1 MRERGTP
8 EGTRNSRRKLPSPE
22 PKEAK
27 ASRRKPP
34 SHDPR
39 ETRTNSKA
47 VVPGTKGTGP
57 MTTRYRPGQPRE
69 PGPAATSD
77 SHRNPKGEPIPQT
90 RVPPWQRQGQPRQ
103 AAAPLTPSGEEG
115 TRNSGLPLHGTLQV
129 PILAPSQ
136 AILEHSLCHH
146 TPQDPRDAGPI
157 YVF

>member
-8 EGTRNSRRKLPSPE
+8 EGTRISHRKLPSQE

-57 MTTRYRPGQPRE
+57 MTIRYRPRQPRE

-77 SHRNPKGEPIPQT
+77 SPRNPEVNPSLKPEYLPGRDKGNHGRPQ
-90 RVPPWQRQGQPRQ
+90 RP
-103 AAAPLTPSGEEG
+103 
-115 TRNSGLPLHGTLQV
+115 
-129 PILAPSQ
+129 
-136 AILEHSLCHH
+136 
-146 TPQDPRDAGPI
+146 
-157 YVF
+157 